1 MIPESRKKIAVMTLV
16 AILATLAIWLAYS
29 AHKKRE
35 LRNTVI
41 ELVRDSG
48 ARLKEALQAEAGAQA
63 AKTPETAGRLDGHFK
78 AVERH
83 LTQLRGMNVDS
94 IYVLASVADDYLLS
108 CREILLRVAASHR
121 YRMLFSESSQA
132 LREHM
137 GADNGTASWIGEAIR
152 GKERV
157 EKDYRDYK
165 LAVEALDKLLESL
178 PDTQTR
184 IAPYVGPGQLIEQST
199 IDNARRQ
206 MPGKLKQATDEIE
219 SIRQLVP
226 RR

>member
-1 MIPESRKKIAVMTLV
+1 
-16 AILATLAIWLAYS
+16 
-29 AHKKRE
+29 
-35 LRNTVI
+35 
-41 ELVRDSG
+41 
-48 ARLKEALQAEAGAQA
+48 
-63 AKTPETAGRLDGHFK
+63 
-78 AVERH
+78 
-83 LTQLRGMNVDS
+83 
-94 IYVLASVADDYLLS
+94 
-108 CREILLRVAASHR
+108 
-121 YRMLFSESSQA
+121 MLFSESSQA

>member
-1 MIPESRKKIAVMTLV
+1 MISESSKKIAVMTLV
-16 AILATLAIWLAYS
+16 VILATLVIWLVYNG
-29 AHKKRE
+29 HKKRE

-48 ARLKEALQAEAGAQA
+48 ARLKEALQAEAGTQA
-63 AKTPETAGRLDGHFK
+63 TKTPGPAGRLDGDFK
-78 AVERH
+78 AVEQH
-83 LTQLRGMNVDS
+83 LAQLRGMNADS
-94 IYVLASVADDYLLS
+94 IGVLAGVADDYLLS

-137 GADNGTASWIGEAIR
+137 GADNGTASWIGQAIR

-157 EKDYRDYK
+157 EQDYHDYK
-165 LAVEALDKLLESL
+165 LAIEALDKLLESL

-184 IAPYVGPGQLIEQST
+184 VAPYAGPGQLIEPSM
-199 IDNARRQ
+199 IDNARKQ
-206 MPGKLKQATDEIE
+206 MLGKLKQATGEIE
-219 SIRQLVP
+219 NIRQLVP